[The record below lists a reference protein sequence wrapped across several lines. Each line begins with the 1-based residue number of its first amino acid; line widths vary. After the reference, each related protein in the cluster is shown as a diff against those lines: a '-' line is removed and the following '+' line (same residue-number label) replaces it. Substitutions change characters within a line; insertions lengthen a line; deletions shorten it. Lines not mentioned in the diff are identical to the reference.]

1 MNDTYVLLIPPF
13 LLIVNQFNFEEIVT
27 ANKSKCTFHDDRI
40 SLKGISNKSK
50 KCKRVEETL
59 KYEKYHR
66 GYIFSHQRLCINGR
80 SIDLHWDDE
89 HDRTW
94 NCINDYH
101 ANSSWRSYSVELLQ
115 VFPSH
120 INFVLFLKV
129 ENVPLYDWNDRK
141 QFKWRFFVIEKLFVA
156 YKNTKVQ
163 FLRFSWRKKIVKWD
177 DKSAFNYV

>member
-1 MNDTYVLLIPPF
+1 MNDTYALLMPPF

-80 SIDLHWDDE
+80 SIDLH
-89 HDRTW
+89 
-94 NCINDYH
+94 
-101 ANSSWRSYSVELLQ
+101 
-115 VFPSH
+115 
-120 INFVLFLKV
+120 
-129 ENVPLYDWNDRK
+129 
-141 QFKWRFFVIEKLFVA
+141 
-156 YKNTKVQ
+156 
-163 FLRFSWRKKIVKWD
+163 
-177 DKSAFNYV
+177 

>member
-1 MNDTYVLLIPPF
+1 MPPF

-101 ANSSWRSYSVELLQ
+101 ANSTSSWRGYSVELLQ

-141 QFKWRFFVIEKLFVA
+141 QFKWRFFRLS
-156 YKNTKVQ
+156 KNCS
-163 FLRFSWRKKIVKWD
+163 LRIKIQKYNFFDSLDGKKMGWQKCV
-177 DKSAFNYV
+177 